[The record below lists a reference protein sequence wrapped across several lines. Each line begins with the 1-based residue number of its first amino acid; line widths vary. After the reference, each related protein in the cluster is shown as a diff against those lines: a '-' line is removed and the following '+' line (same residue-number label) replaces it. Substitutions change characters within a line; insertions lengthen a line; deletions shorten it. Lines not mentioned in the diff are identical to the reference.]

1 MSNERTVICTFDHP
15 YPNPSQGLIFALFEK
30 INDEYYPIN
39 TEEEFCPT
47 ERVFVTR
54 GYDDLEDKFKDNLFE
69 VVVRPTNQDTKEG
82 NCRYVTVGESA
93 SSLKGGFLCVQGVQ
107 APSIPDKNSPSIKI
121 NNQINTRLIMLDV
134 GDRVYGP
141 FNVKELNDDSTVIEL
156 DVKHMPLKS
165 AKNQSSLPDGY
176 IFSVSKDKVKKYE
189 KNIIPYGGGSVT
201 YYCNLPAIFE
211 ESTSDS
217 FEDYMSDDAIIS
229 KYGSLIANSPQI
241 KNISK
246 AHILQIRKMV
256 SAQKEYR
263 LNKPRYERLFTLL
276 NEADNWGRDRDNLIT
291 EFLDKEQGKEILKQ
305 YIDENK
311 KDYLEEQIKD
321 IEDKFK
327 GRESEIKKEITEL
340 EKIKSNLEKQ
350 IRIKTEESRNTESDE
365 YQEKILSQRKEEF
378 DAEITNKKVELD
390 NLHKKTEELKKT
402 YSKYSDLE
410 ILEKRREQLRQAEDI
425 LKEDISNLKNQL
437 SEIQKEVKDENN
449 NLLSTLLQL
458 KPKVDML
465 SGVLPEKKK
474 NTFNFNSPANLK
486 IDEYNAKSQQEYLD
500 LLTEQLY
507 KQGRKVDFE
516 DLVNIVVTLSQSQF
530 TLFSGLP
537 GTGKTSL
544 AKLLMKAMGLGE
556 RGLNVPVS
564 RGWTSSRDI
573 VGYYN
578 ALSQSFVSSPT
589 NFYELLVA
597 LQDKDD
603 GKDNSLS
610 IILLDEMNLSQPE
623 HYFSPFLEMADP
635 ESSRLIHTG
644 DPGRPILNIPEHI
657 RFLGTINND
666 ESVQNLTP
674 RMLDR
679 SAIINFDEQV
689 TINSV
694 TSDDFSETDIQVIS
708 GADYIR
714 LFANSNANLPD
725 DVATLFESIIAT
737 LRDDDPKL
745 GNQVIV
751 SYRKIK
757 AITDYYNVA
766 SSLMIS
772 DQLTAFDYAIS
783 QHVMPLISGYG
794 IGFMER
800 LKKLLSI
807 LEPSMVRSRKMLEK
821 IIISGEQN
829 LHSFGAI

>member
-15 YPNPSQGLIFALFEK
+15 YPNPSQGLLFALFEK
-30 INDEYYPIN
+30 INDEYHPIN
-39 TEEEFCPT
+39 EEEEFCPT
-47 ERVFVTR
+47 EKVFVTR
-54 GYDDLEDKFKDNLFE
+54 GYDDLEDKFKDSLFE

-82 NCRYVTVGESA
+82 NCRYVTIGESA
-93 SSLKGGFLCVQGVQ
+93 SNLKGGFMCVQSLNASAV
-107 APSIPDKNSPSIKI
+107 PDKNSPFVKI
-121 NNQINTRLIMLDV
+121 SNPINTRLIMLDV
-134 GDRVYGP
+134 DEKIAGP
-141 FNVKELNDDSTVIEL
+141 FNVKEFSEDNTVVEL

-165 AKNQSSLPDGY
+165 SRSHNSLPDGY
-176 IFSVSKDKVKKYE
+176 IFSVAKNTIKKYE
-189 KNIIPYGGGSVT
+189 KTITPYGGGSVT

-211 ESTSDS
+211 ESEKDS
-217 FEDYMSDDAIIS
+217 YEDYMSDDAIIS
-229 KYGSLIANSPQI
+229 RYGSLIVNSPQI

-263 LNKPRYERLFTLL
+263 LNKSRYERLFSLL
-276 NEADNWGRDRDNLIT
+276 NEADNWGRDRDNLIS
-291 EFLDKEQGKEILKQ
+291 EFLDKEQGKEVLKK

-311 KDYLEEQIKD
+311 KDYLEEHIRE
-321 IEDKFK
+321 IEDNLKEK
-327 GRESEIKKEITEL
+327 EYEIKKEIDEL
-340 EKIKSNLEKQ
+340 EKTKAKLEKQ
-350 IRIKTEESRNTESDE
+350 IRIKTEESRNTESEE
-365 YQEKILSQRKEEF
+365 YQEKVLSQRKEDF
-378 DAEITNKKVELD
+378 DNEIKSKKLELD
-390 NLHKKTEELKKT
+390 NLFKETEELKKT
-402 YSKYSDLE
+402 YSKYADLAS
-410 ILEKRREQLRQAEDI
+410 LEKRREQLRQAEDI
-425 LKEDISNLKNQL
+425 LKEDIANLRSQL

-465 SGVLPEKKK
+465 SGVLPERKK
-474 NTFNFNSPANLK
+474 NTVDFSSPSNLK
-486 IDEYNAKSQQEYLD
+486 VSEYNAKSQQEYLD
-500 LLTEQLY
+500 SLTEQLY

-556 RGLNVPVS
+556 RGLNIPVS

-589 NFYELLVA
+589 NLYELLVA
-597 LQDKDD
+597 IQDQDD
-603 GKDNSLS
+603 GKNNSPS
-610 IILLDEMNLSQPE
+610 VILLDEMNLSQPE

-635 ESSRLIHTG
+635 ESSRIIHTG
-644 DPGRPILNIPEHI
+644 DPSNPILNVPDHV

-689 TINSV
+689 TISSV
-694 TSDDFSETDIQVIS
+694 ASDLQEIEAQVIS
-708 GADYIR
+708 GFDYLK
-714 LFANSNANLPD
+714 LFSNTNTKLPD
-725 DVATLFESIIAT
+725 DVATLFDSIITT
-737 LRDDDPKL
+737 LRDDNPKL
-745 GNQVIV
+745 GNQVII
-751 SYRKIK
+751 SFRKIK

-783 QHVMPLISGYG
+783 QHVMPLINGYG

-800 LKKLLSI
+800 LKNLLAT
-807 LEPSMVRSRKMLEK
+807 LDPSMVRSRKKLER

-829 LHSFGAI
+829 LHSFGAL